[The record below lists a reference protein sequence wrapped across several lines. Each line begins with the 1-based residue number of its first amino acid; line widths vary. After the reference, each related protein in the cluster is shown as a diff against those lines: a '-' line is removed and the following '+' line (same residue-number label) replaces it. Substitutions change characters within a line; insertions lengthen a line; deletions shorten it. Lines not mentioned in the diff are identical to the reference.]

1 MMPLAMA
8 EGNKLVKIVRIAGG
22 RGFVSRL
29 MNMGINE
36 GEIVKVLNNT
46 RGPVLISLGN
56 SRIALGRGA
65 SFRIF
70 VEYVKEGKNEL

>member
-1 MMPLAMA
+1 MMPLSMV
-8 EGNKLVKIVRIAGG
+8 EEKRLVRIVRIIGG
-22 RGFVSRL
+22 RGFVSRV

-36 GEIVKVLNNT
+36 GEIIKVLNNT
-46 RGPVLISLGN
+46 RGPLLISLGN

-70 VEYVKEGKNEL
+70 VEYVKKG

>member
-1 MMPLAMA
+1 MMSLSMVEEGRLARI
-8 EGNKLVKIVRIAGG
+8 VKIVGG

-70 VEYVKEGKNEL
+70 VEYVKEGKK

>member
-1 MMPLAMA
+1 MMPLSMA
-8 EGNKLVKIVRIAGG
+8 KEGRLARIVRIIGG

-36 GEIVKVLNNT
+36 GEIIKVLNNT
-46 RGPVLISLGN
+46 RGPVLISVGN
-56 SRIALGRGA
+56 SRIALGGGA

-70 VEYVKEGKNEL
+70 VEYVKEG